1 MSDQFDGFTSLKIAA
16 TKQIVRLTQII
27 DEISIICDRSAK
39 SLDFCYQYN
48 VKIVRLPV
56 IAENET
62 SKETTQICRKLSSVT
77 ANLMPLISLIEFL
90 LAQLQQTECC
100 DQ

>member
-56 IAENET
+56 VAENET
-62 SKETTQICRKLSSVT
+62 SEETTQICRKRFSAT
-77 ANLMPLISLIEFL
+77 ANLMILISLIEFL
-90 LAQLQQTECC
+90 LAQLQQTESC
-100 DQ
+100 DH

>member
-16 TKQIVRLTQII
+16 TKQILRLTKII

-39 SLDFCYQYN
+39 SLDFCYRYN

-56 IAENET
+56 VAENET
-62 SKETTQICRKLSSVT
+62 SE
-77 ANLMPLISLIEFL
+77 
-90 LAQLQQTECC
+90 
-100 DQ
+100 